1 MPPFCPSY
9 PSRLNFLRH
18 LKSMKKPA
26 RHPVRAISGR
36 HALNT
41 MHLKAG
47 SALLLVMLFGQ
58 ARATEASHT
67 ATPQRMP
74 DSYAQAAKLVDLGD
88 GRFLN
93 LRCSGSGPQ
102 TVLLEASVLADSST
116 WFKVQP
122 LLATHARVCAYD
134 RAGFGFSSEGPLPRD
149 LDADVA
155 DLHALIQR
163 AGLATPLV
171 MVGHSLG
178 SNIVRQY
185 ASRYPADVSAMVL
198 LDPPAQDIGR
208 FALAWQK
215 DEDTLSVQRFAFLR
229 QCEAAAEKHELTTGN
244 KELSQCLGEPDPHA
258 SAKLNAAN
266 LALMSKPAYWHT
278 VLSVLQ
284 NNPAVFKPPVS
295 KQETHGATPLIVLS
309 AANTYADA
317 LPRDRKGLEEARAH
331 TQAQIVATSTRGTLV
346 HVADTSHD
354 IQIDQPGAVVKA
366 VVQALGMAQPAP
378 K

>member
-1 MPPFCPSY
+1 M
-9 PSRLNFLRH
+9 SRMYLRV
-18 LKSMKKPA
+18 SC
-26 RHPVRAISGR
+26 
-36 HALNT
+36 T
-41 MHLKAG
+41 
-47 SALLLVMLFGQ
+47 LLLAAMFGQ
-58 ARATEASHT
+58 AAATDANP
-67 ATPQRMP
+67 TPQRIP
-74 DSYAQAAKLVDLGD
+74 DSYAEAAKLIDLGH
-88 GRFLN
+88 GRQLN
-93 LRCSGSGPQ
+93 LRCSGSGAQ
-102 TVLLEASVLADSST
+102 TVLLEAGALADSST

-122 LLATHARVCAYD
+122 LLAAHARVCAYD

-149 LDADVA
+149 LNADVS

-185 ASRYPADVSAMVL
+185 ASRYPAEVSAMVL

-208 FALAWQK
+208 FAPDWQK

-229 QCEAAAEKHELTTGN
+229 RCAAAAEKHALPSTDQ
-244 KELSQCLGEPDPHA
+244 ELSQCLGEADPHA
-258 SAKLNAAN
+258 SARLNAVN

-284 NNPAVFKPPVS
+284 NNAAVFKPPVS
-295 KQETHGATPLIVLS
+295 KQETHGSTPLIVLS

-317 LPRDRKGLEEARAH
+317 LPRDRKGLEEARAR
-331 TQAQIVATSTRGTLV
+331 TQAQIAATSSAGTLV

-354 IQIDQPGAVVKA
+354 IQVDQPDAVAKA
-366 VVQALGMAQPAP
+366 VMQVLGMVRHAP
-378 K
+378 KTP

>member
-1 MPPFCPSY
+1 MQ
-9 PSRLNFLRH
+9 
-18 LKSMKKPA
+18 
-26 RHPVRAISGR
+26 
-36 HALNT
+36 
-41 MHLKAG
+41 LKAG
-47 SALLLVMLFGQ
+47 SVLLLAMMLGQ
-58 ARATEASHT
+58 AQANEASH
-67 ATPQRMP
+67 AASPQRMP
-74 DSYAQAAKLVDLGD
+74 DSYAQAAKLIDIGH

-93 LRCSGSGPQ
+93 LRCSGSGSR
-102 TVLLEASVLADSST
+102 TVLLEAGALNDSST

-122 LLATHARVCAYD
+122 LLAAHARVCAYD
-134 RAGFGFSSEGPLPRD
+134 RAGFGFSSEGPLPRN
-149 LDADVA
+149 LDADVS

-178 SNIVRQY
+178 TNIVRQY
-185 ASRYPADVSAMVL
+185 ASRYPGDVSAMVL

-208 FALAWQK
+208 FAPTWQK
-215 DEDTLSVQRFAFLR
+215 DEDILSVQRFAYLHR
-229 QCEAAAEKHELTTGN
+229 CEAAAEKHALPSN
-244 KELSQCLGEPDPHA
+244 DPELSQCLGGPDPHA
-258 SAKLNAAN
+258 SAKLNAVK
-266 LALMSKPAYWHT
+266 LAHLSKPAFWRT

-284 NNPAVFKPPVS
+284 DNVEVFKPPVS

-331 TQAQIVATSTRGTLV
+331 TQAQIVATSSRGTLV

-354 IQIDQPGAVVKA
+354 IQIDQPNAVVKA
-366 VVQALGMAQPAP
+366 VGQALEMTQRAP

>member
-1 MPPFCPSY
+1 MN
-9 PSRLNFLRH
+9 R
-18 LKSMKKPA
+18 
-26 RHPVRAISGR
+26 
-36 HALNT
+36 

-47 SALLLVMLFGQ
+47 GALLLAVMFGQ
-58 ARATEASHT
+58 ARSTEASH
-67 ATPQRMP
+67 AAASQRMP
-74 DSYAQAAKLVDLGD
+74 DSYAQAAKLIDLGHH
-88 GRFLN
+88 RYLN

-102 TVLLEASVLADSST
+102 TVVLEGGAVADSSA

-122 LLATHARVCAYD
+122 LLAAHARVCAYD

-149 LDADVA
+149 LDADVS

-163 AGLATPLV
+163 AGLTTPLV

-185 ASRYPADVSAMVL
+185 ASRYPADVGAMVL

-208 FALAWQK
+208 FAPDWQK

-229 QCEAAAEKHELTTGN
+229 RCEAAAEKHELPSTDA
-244 KELSQCLGEPDPHA
+244 ELSQCLGEADPHA
-258 SAKLNAAN
+258 SAKLNAVN

-278 VLSVLQ
+278 VQSVLQ

-295 KQETHGATPLIVLS
+295 KQETHGSTPLIVLS
-309 AANTYADA
+309 AASTYADA

-331 TQAQIVATSTRGTLV
+331 TQAQIAATSSRGMLV

-354 IQIDQPGAVVKA
+354 IQTDQPDAVAKA
-366 VVQALGMAQPAP
+366 VMQALGMVQAP

>member
-1 MPPFCPSY
+1 M
-9 PSRLNFLRH
+9 N
-18 LKSMKKPA
+18 K
-26 RHPVRAISGR
+26 
-36 HALNT
+36 

-47 SALLLVMLFGQ
+47 SALLLVMAFCQ
-58 ARATEASHT
+58 TQATEASHAT
-67 ATPQRMP
+67 ATQRMP
-74 DSYAQAAKLVDLGD
+74 DSYAQAAKLIDLGH
-88 GRFLN
+88 GRHLN
-93 LRCSGSGPQ
+93 LRCSGNGPQ
-102 TVLLEASVLADSST
+102 TVLLEAGALADSST

-122 LLATHARVCAYD
+122 LLAAHARVCAYD
-134 RAGFGFSSEGPLPRD
+134 RAGFGFSSEGPLPRN
-149 LDADVA
+149 LDADVS

-185 ASRYPADVSAMVL
+185 ASRYPEDVSAMVL

-208 FALAWQK
+208 FAPGWQK

-229 QCEAAAEKHELTTGN
+229 QCEAAAEKHELTSTN
-244 KELSQCLGEPDPHA
+244 KELSQCLGGPDPHA
-258 SAKLNAAN
+258 SAKLNAVN

-284 NNPAVFKPPVS
+284 NNPAIFKPPVS

-331 TQAQIVATSTRGTLV
+331 TQAQIVATSSRGTLV
-346 HVADTSHD
+346 HVPDSSHD
-354 IQIDQPGAVVKA
+354 IQIDQPDAVVKA
-366 VVQALGMAQPAP
+366 VRQALGMTQHAA

>member
-1 MPPFCPSY
+1 
-9 PSRLNFLRH
+9 
-18 LKSMKKPA
+18 MKGLPGA
-26 RHPVRAISGR
+26 PVRAIDGR
-36 HALNT
+36 HALNK

-58 ARATEASHT
+58 ARATEADHAT
-67 ATPQRMP
+67 ASQRVP
-74 DSYAQAAKLVDLGD
+74 DSYAQAAKLIDLGH

-102 TVLLEASVLADSST
+102 TVLLEAGALADSSS

-122 LLATHARVCAYD
+122 LLAAHARVCAYD
-134 RAGFGFSSEGPLPRD
+134 RAGFGFSSEGPMPRN
-149 LDADVA
+149 LDADVS

-163 AGLATPLV
+163 ADLATPLV

-208 FALAWQK
+208 FAPAWQK
-215 DEDTLSVQRFAFLR
+215 DEDTLSVQRFAFIH
-229 QCEAAAEKHELTTGN
+229 QCEAAAEKHELTSTH

-258 SAKLNAAN
+258 SAKLNAVN

-284 NNPAVFKPPVS
+284 DNVQVFKQPVS

-317 LPRDRKGLEEARAH
+317 LPRDRKGLEEAKAH

-346 HVADTSHD
+346 HVADSSHE
-354 IQIDQPGAVVKA
+354 IEIDQPGAVVKA
-366 VVQALGMAQPAP
+366 VGRVLGMVQHAS

>member
-1 MPPFCPSY
+1 M
-9 PSRLNFLRH
+9 N
-18 LKSMKKPA
+18 K
-26 RHPVRAISGR
+26 
-36 HALNT
+36 

-47 SALLLVMLFGQ
+47 SALLLVMMFGQ
-58 ARATEASHT
+58 ARATEASHAT
-67 ATPQRMP
+67 ASQRMP
-74 DSYAQAAKLVDLGD
+74 NSYAHAAKLIDLGD
-88 GRFLN
+88 GRHLN
-93 LRCSGSGPQ
+93 LRCSGGGPQ
-102 TVLLEASVLADSST
+102 TVVLEAGAVADSST
-116 WFKVQP
+116 WFKMQP
-122 LLATHARVCAYD
+122 LLAAYARVCAYD
-134 RAGFGFSSEGPLPRD
+134 RAGFGFGSEGPMPRG
-149 LDADVA
+149 LDADVS

-185 ASRYPADVSAMVL
+185 ASRYPANVGAMVL

-208 FALAWQK
+208 FAPAWQK
-215 DEDTLSVQRFAFLR
+215 DEDTFSVQRFAFLR
-229 QCEAAAEKHELTTGN
+229 RCEAAAEKHELTSTN
-244 KELSQCLGEPDPHA
+244 PELSQCRGGPDPLA
-258 SAKLNAAN
+258 SAKLNAVN

-284 NNPAVFKPPVS
+284 TNVEVFKQPVS
-295 KQETHGATPLIVLS
+295 KQETHGSTPLIVLS

-331 TQAQIVATSTRGTLV
+331 TQAQIVATSSHGTLV
-346 HVADTSHD
+346 HVPDTSHD

-366 VVQALGMAQPAP
+366 VRQALGMTQRAP

>member
-1 MPPFCPSY
+1 MY
-9 PSRLNFLRH
+9 
-18 LKSMKKPA
+18 
-26 RHPVRAISGR
+26 
-36 HALNT
+36 
-41 MHLKAG
+41 LKAG
-47 SALLLVMLFGQ
+47 GALLLAVMFGQ
-58 ARATEASHT
+58 ARSTEASH
-67 ATPQRMP
+67 AAASQRMS
-74 DSYAQAAKLVDLGD
+74 DSYAQAAKLIDIGH

-102 TVLLEASVLADSST
+102 TVLLEAGAIADSSA

-122 LLATHARVCAYD
+122 LLAAHARVCAYD

-149 LDADVA
+149 LDADVS

-208 FALAWQK
+208 FAPGWQK
-215 DEDTLSVQRFAFLR
+215 DEDSLSVQRFAFLR
-229 QCEAAAEKHELTTGN
+229 RCEAAAEKHELTSTH

-258 SAKLNAAN
+258 SAKLNAVN
-266 LALMSKPAYWHT
+266 LALMSKPAYWRT
-278 VLSVLQ
+278 MLSVLQ
-284 NNPAVFKPPVS
+284 SNAAVFKPPVS

-309 AANTYADA
+309 AATPTPMRCRVTAKGWKKPGPTRKRRSSPPLRVARWYAFWIARMTSRSISRTRWPRRSCGRWGWRSTYRSKAASQERCQRQCKTGGQGRLFKLSA
-317 LPRDRKGLEEARAH
+317 L
-331 TQAQIVATSTRGTLV
+331 
-346 HVADTSHD
+346 
-354 IQIDQPGAVVKA
+354 
-366 VVQALGMAQPAP
+366 
-378 K
+378 

>member
-1 MPPFCPSY
+1 M
-9 PSRLNFLRH
+9 
-18 LKSMKKPA
+18 
-26 RHPVRAISGR
+26 
-36 HALNT
+36 NT

-58 ARATEASHT
+58 AQATDASH
-67 ATPQRMP
+67 AAKQQRMP
-74 DSYAQAAKLVDLGD
+74 DSYAQAAKLIDLGQ
-88 GRFLN
+88 GRVLN

-102 TVLLEASVLADSST
+102 TVLLEAGALADSST

-155 DLHALIQR
+155 DLHALIQH
-163 AGLATPLV
+163 AALATPLV

-208 FALAWQK
+208 FAPAWQK
-215 DEDTLSVQRFAFLR
+215 DEDTLSGQRFAFLH
-229 QCEAAAEKHELTTGN
+229 QCEAAAEKHELTTTN
-244 KELSQCLGEPDPHA
+244 KELSQCLGGPDPNA
-258 SAKLNAAN
+258 SAKLNAVN
-266 LALMSKPAYWHT
+266 LALMSKPAYWRT
-278 VLSVLQ
+278 VVSVLQ
-284 NNPAVFKPPVS
+284 NNLAVFKPPVS
-295 KQETHGATPLIVLS
+295 KQETHGSTPLIVLS

-331 TQAQIVATSTRGTLV
+331 TQAQIVATSSRGTLV
-346 HVADTSHD
+346 HVADTSHE
-354 IQIDQPGAVVKA
+354 IQIDQPNAVVKA
-366 VVQALGMAQPAP
+366 VVQALEMVQPAS

>member
-1 MPPFCPSY
+1 VHRP
-9 PSRLNFLRH
+9 LNFLCCF
-18 LKSMKKPA
+18 KSIKCLA
-26 RHPVRAISGR
+26 RRLVRAIDGR
-36 HALNT
+36 TTLNC
-41 MHLKAG
+41 MYLKVG
-47 SALLLVMLFGQ
+47 CALLLAVMFGQ
-58 ARATEASHT
+58 AAATDASHAT
-67 ATPQRMP
+67 APQRMP
-74 DSYAQAAKLVDLGD
+74 DSYAQAAKQVDLGH

-93 LRCSGSGPQ
+93 LRCSGRGPQ
-102 TVLLEASVLADSST
+102 TVLLEAGALADSST

-122 LLATHARVCAYD
+122 LLGAHARVCAYD

-208 FALAWQK
+208 FDPAWQK
-215 DEDTLSVQRFAFLR
+215 DEDTLSVQRFAFLH
-229 QCEAAAEKHELTTGN
+229 QCEAAAEKHALPSTD
-244 KELSQCLGEPDPHA
+244 KDLSQCLGEPDPHA
-258 SAKLNAAN
+258 SARLNAVN

-284 NNPAVFKPPVS
+284 TNPAVFKPPVS
-295 KQETHGATPLIVLS
+295 KQETHGAMPLIVLS

-317 LPRDRKGLEEARAH
+317 LPRDRQGLEEARTH
-331 TQAQIVATSTRGTLV
+331 TQAQIVATSSRGTLV

-354 IQIDQPGAVVKA
+354 IQVDQPGAVVKA
-366 VVQALGMAQPAP
+366 VVQALGMAQHAP
-378 K
+378 

>member
-1 MPPFCPSY
+1 MY
-9 PSRLNFLRH
+9 
-18 LKSMKKPA
+18 
-26 RHPVRAISGR
+26 
-36 HALNT
+36 
-41 MHLKAG
+41 LKAG
-47 SALLLVMLFGQ
+47 GALLLAVMFGQ
-58 ARATEASHT
+58 ARSTEASH
-67 ATPQRMP
+67 AAASQRMP
-74 DSYAQAAKLVDLGD
+74 DSYAQAAKLIGIGQD
-88 GRFLN
+88 RHLN

-102 TVLLEASVLADSST
+102 TVLLEAGAIADSSA

-122 LLATHARVCAYD
+122 LLAAHARVCAYD
-134 RAGFGFSSEGPLPRD
+134 RAGFGFSSEGPMPRD
-149 LDADVA
+149 LDADVS

-208 FALAWQK
+208 FAPGWQK
-215 DEDTLSVQRFAFLR
+215 DEDALSGQRFAFLR
-229 QCEAAAEKHELTTGN
+229 QCEAAAEKHELTSTH
-244 KELSQCLGEPDPHA
+244 KELGQCLGGPDPHA
-258 SAKLNAAN
+258 SAKLNAVN

-284 NNPAVFKPPVS
+284 NNVEVFKQPVS

-317 LPRDRKGLEEARAH
+317 LPRDRKGLEEAKAH
-331 TQAQIVATSTRGTLV
+331 TQAQIVATSSLGTLV
-346 HVADTSHD
+346 HVPDSSHE
-354 IQIDQPGAVVKA
+354 IEIDQPGAVVKA
-366 VVQALGMAQPAP
+366 VMQALGMAQHAS